1 MSKAGMFP
9 GLPRRCFLP
18 IGMKVDSFS
27 LRSCVS
33 SSLVWAM
40 FARRPEA
47 FAFGA
52 IPLGFYLMYSLA
64 THMIPRY
71 VTPIVP
77 VMIVCLVVLTYV
89 AATGL
94 YRRWETKADET
105 MAAAVVK

>member
-1 MSKAGMFP
+1 
-9 GLPRRCFLP
+9 
-18 IGMKVDSFS
+18 
-27 LRSCVS
+27 
-33 SSLVWAM
+33 
-40 FARRPEA
+40 
-47 FAFGA
+47 
-52 IPLGFYLMYSLA
+52 MYSLA